1 MIKRYNK
8 NSIPIVIII
17 EDWDI
22 AKMESNTFE
31 AKPRRKNT
39 IATVLIRNV
48 VLSDLTE
55 NPRLPIVQKVI
66 INVEIR
72 TAICLV
78 ES

>member
-1 MIKRYNK
+1 M
-8 NSIPIVIII
+8 III
-17 EDWDI
+17 EDWDK

-31 AKPRRKNT
+31 PKPRRKNT

-72 TAICLV
+72 TAICLL

>member
-17 EDWDI
+17 GDWDV

-31 AKPRRKNT
+31 TKPRTRKT

-55 NPRLPIVQKVI
+55 NPRLPNEQKVI
-66 INVEIR
+66 KNIEI
-72 TAICLV
+72 IFFK
-78 ES
+78 